1 MGKSSCKTDLLFY
14 FIQINK
20 TSKSVDNLNITQAT
34 TIKYEGILHITR
46 VSKHFLGAAIKWPKE
61 LACIM
66 LSAAKTES
74 FLKDSAIPDLSF
86 FIFVFSIQFVF
97 DIKFWRWLDSKRG
110 PLVSEAT
117 ALPTELQPLPQ
128 NDSFKMGQPGLFFLY
143 FWSFQTNIITIFTTD
158 QCEKMSCPSSIWRRD
173 SNPRPS
179 EREPPPIT
187 TRPGLPPT
195 NRYLNETFVS

>member
-66 LSAAKTES
+66 LSAAKTEY
-74 FLKDSAIPDLSF
+74 FLKESANPDLSF

-143 FWSFQTNIITIFTTD
+143 FWSFQTNNTIFATNQCKKFHVHPTAPGFKPTTSHH
-158 QCEKMSCPSSIWRRD
+158 EVSA
-173 SNPRPS
+173 
-179 EREPPPIT
+179 IT
-187 TRPGLPPT
+187 TRPGLPP
-195 NRYLNETFVS
+195 